1 LRIVFFDLETGGLDD
16 RHPTIQIA
24 AIATEAFVEV
34 GTFEAKIAFDPASAD
49 PAALA
54 MNHHDARVW
63 AKEARPEV
71 EVVAAFAA
79 FLSRHAS
86 LPRVSR
92 RSGAAYKVAC
102 LAGHNVLHFDM
113 PRLQRMFERHGRF
126 LPADRVRPLDTLQ
139 LALWHS
145 LARGSPLESYTL
157 SALCRRFGIDAACA
171 HEALADVRM
180 TAQLARVLYPAEA
193 A

>member
-24 AIATEAFVEV
+24 AIATESFVEV

-54 MNHHDARVW
+54 VNHYDARVW
-63 AKEARPEV
+63 SEESRPEA
-71 EVVAAFAA
+71 EVVAAFAG
-79 FLSRHAS
+79 FLSKHAT

-92 RSGAAYKVAC
+92 RNGAAYTVAC
-102 LAGHNVLHFDM
+102 LAGHNVLNFDM

-126 LPADRVRPLDTLQ
+126 LPADRLRPLDTLQ

-145 LARGSPLESYTL
+145 HTRGRPLESYTL
-157 SALCRRFGIDAACA
+157 SALCGRFGIDSARA
-171 HEALADVRM
+171 HDALADVRM
-180 TAQLARVLYPAEA
+180 TARLARVLYGAEA

>member
-34 GTFEAKIAFDPASAD
+34 GTFEAKIAFDPKRAD

-54 MNHHDARVW
+54 MNHYDARVW
-63 AKEARPEV
+63 ARDSRPEA
-71 EVVAAFAA
+71 EVVSAFAA
-79 FLSRHAS
+79 FLSKHAT

-92 RSGAAYKVAC
+92 RNGAAYKVAC
-102 LAGHNVLHFDM
+102 LAGHNVLNFDM
-113 PRLQRMFERHGRF
+113 PRLQGMFERHGRF

-145 LARGSPLESYTL
+145 HMRGTPLESYTL
-157 SALCRRFGIDAACA
+157 SALCQRFGIDTACA

-180 TAQLARVLYPAEA
+180 AAGLARVLHGAEA